1 MAQSSEGPLTVA
13 AQFASER
20 GTRALL
26 TCAVVAGPLWW
37 AAVLV
42 QMLTRPGF
50 DIRRHA
56 ISLLSLGDVGWIQ
69 VVNFIVAGTL
79 LVAGAL
85 GMRRALNGGRGG
97 ASGPLLVCAFG
108 LGLIGAGLFAPDP
121 LNGFPPGT
129 PSSSG
134 QLSGH
139 GALHVL
145 FSSASF
151 LSLIVVS
158 SVVFARRFAALG
170 QRGWALYAVAAG
182 VSVLVAWAA
191 LVVTAA
197 SSSVVNV
204 AFPAAVA
211 LTWAL
216 ITVVAAQLRAG
227 RDY

>member
-1 MAQSSEGPLTVA
+1 M
-13 AQFASER
+13 
-20 GTRALL
+20 
-26 TCAVVAGPLWW
+26 
-37 AAVLV
+37 
-42 QMLTRPGF
+42 
-50 DIRRHA
+50 
-56 ISLLSLGDVGWIQ
+56 
-69 VVNFIVAGTL
+69 
-79 LVAGAL
+79 
-85 GMRRALNGGRGG
+85 
-97 ASGPLLVCAFG
+97 
-108 LGLIGAGLFAPDP
+108 
-121 LNGFPPGT
+121 
-129 PSSSG
+129 
-134 QLSGH
+134 
-139 GALHVL
+139 L

-170 QRGWALYAVAAG
+170 QRGWTLYAVAAG